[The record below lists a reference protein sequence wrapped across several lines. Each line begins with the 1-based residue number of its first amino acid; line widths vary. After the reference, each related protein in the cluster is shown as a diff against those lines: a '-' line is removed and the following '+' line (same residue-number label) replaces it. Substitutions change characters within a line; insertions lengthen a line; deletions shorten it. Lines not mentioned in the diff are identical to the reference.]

1 MIYYVLEKIFYI
13 LFKIT
18 LADKIKTRN
27 EKIKVN
33 QAQDNLD
40 RKTAKIS
47 QLSCS

>member
-18 LADKIKTRN
+18 LADKIKT
-27 EKIKVN
+27 KIKAN
-33 QAQDNLD
+33 QAQDDLD

-47 QLSCS
+47 QLPCS